1 MGIFSFGRRS
11 DMETYDGDGYY
22 EDVTPT
28 ETATPA
34 APAAPTGNGL
44 TLDGRE
50 GANLELKLVRPETF
64 EEVTTIADY
73 LLSGCTVFLNL
84 EATVPDVTRRILDFL
99 TGVAYSGGGQIQKG
113 SACTYIISPRNV
125 DVSDPSKTN

>member
-1 MGIFSFGRRS
+1 MGIFSFGRRP
-11 DMETYDGDGYY
+11 DMETYDGYY

-84 EATVPDVTRRILDFL
+84 EATAPDVTRRILDFL

>member
-1 MGIFSFGRRS
+1 M
-11 DMETYDGDGYY
+11 
-22 EDVTPT
+22 
-28 ETATPA
+28 
-34 APAAPTGNGL
+34 
-44 TLDGRE
+44 
-50 GANLELKLVRPETF
+50 
-64 EEVTTIADY
+64 TTIADY

-84 EATVPDVTRRILDFL
+84 EATASDVTRRILDFL

>member
-1 MGIFSFGRRS
+1 MGIFSFGRKS
-11 DMETYDGDGYY
+11 DIETYDGDGYY

-28 ETATPA
+28 ATPA
-34 APAAPTGNGL
+34 PASPVPPTGNGL

-50 GANLELKLVRPETF
+50 GANLALKLVRPESF
-64 EEVTTIADY
+64 EDVTTIADY

-84 EATVPDVTRRILDFL
+84 EATSPDVTRRILDFL
-99 TGVAYSGGGQIQKG
+99 TGVAYAGGGQIQKG

-125 DVSDPSKTN
+125 DVSDPSKSN

>member
-1 MGIFSFGRRS
+1 MGIFSFGRKS

-28 ETATPA
+28 EPVAPA

-50 GANLELKLVRPETF
+50 GANL
-64 EEVTTIADY
+64 
-73 LLSGCTVFLNL
+73 
-84 EATVPDVTRRILDFL
+84 
-99 TGVAYSGGGQIQKG
+99 
-113 SACTYIISPRNV
+113 
-125 DVSDPSKTN
+125 